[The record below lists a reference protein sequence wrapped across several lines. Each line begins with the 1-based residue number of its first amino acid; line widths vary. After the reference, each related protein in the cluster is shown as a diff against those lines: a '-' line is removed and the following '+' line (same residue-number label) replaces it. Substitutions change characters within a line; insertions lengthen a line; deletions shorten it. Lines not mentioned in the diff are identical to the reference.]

1 MAMYIVVEREGKW
14 EVLFS
19 HVNGEDLIKR
29 CDTEEQAEKLI
40 KVLESDDA

>member
-1 MAMYIVVEREGKW
+1 MAMYIAVEREGKW

-19 HVNGEDLIKR
+19 HVNGDDLIKR

-40 KVLESDDA
+40 IALENDDA